1 MKKIKLILI
10 FVLCKL
16 ILSAQTKPVIKNV
29 VFEAAGVRG
38 IAYCGALEEMETK
51 NLMNNVEKVA
61 GTSSGAI
68 MALVV
73 SLGYSAQEIAKLIGE
88 TNFKKFN
95 DGRYLFFGGINRTK
109 KYFGWYRGE
118 KLEKWLGKIIK
129 EKTGNADITFEQMHQ
144 RGFKDLYVTGTCLNK
159 QRPVIF
165 SYASYPK
172 MKVKDAVRI
181 SAGIPLYFEAVF
193 MDSTGNILDHPKHK
207 EGLDIMV
214 DGGFLENFP
223 MHIIDEVGSDSL
235 TIGLRIDPDAQIKND
250 QANQVLAE
258 MPVND
263 LKEYML
269 AFYTIIIENLNR
281 QELSKKDW
289 QRTVSISDG
298 NISPKLR
305 KLSQEEVKILIDNG
319 RNAVKNYLN

>member
-1 MKKIKLILI
+1 MKKI
-10 FVLCKL
+10 
-16 ILSAQTKPVIKNV
+16 ILSCLAFYQMILAAQTRPVIKNL
-29 VFEAAGVRG
+29 VFEAAGIRG
-38 IAYCGALEEMETK
+38 IAYCGALKEMESGK
-51 NLMNNVEKVA
+51 IMDNLEKVA

-68 MALVV
+68 MALTV
-73 SLGYSAQEIAKLIGE
+73 SLRYSGEEIESLIGQ

-95 DGRYLFFGGINRTK
+95 DGKYLFPGGINRVK
-109 KYFGWYRGE
+109 KYYGWYRG
-118 KLEKWLGKIIK
+118 KQLEKWLGRVI
-129 EKTGNADITFEQMHQ
+129 EQKTGNADITFAQMHQ
-144 RGFKDLYVTGTCLNK
+144 QGFRDLYVTGTCLNK
-159 QRPVIF
+159 QRAVIF
-165 SYASYPK
+165 SYASYPN

-193 MDSTGNILDHPKHK
+193 MDSTGNIFDHPKQK
-207 EGLDIMV
+207 QGLDIMV

-223 MHIIDEVGSDSL
+223 MHIFDEAGSDSL

-269 AFYTIIIENLNR
+269 AFYTIVIENLNR
-281 QELSKKDW
+281 QQLSKKDW

-298 NISPKLR
+298 NISPRLR
-305 KLSQEEVKILIDNG
+305 RLSKEEINVLIENG
-319 RNAVKNYLN
+319 KTAVKNYLN